1 SGRSARMEPDLL
13 GPEYTA
19 REIPLRPDSEGE
31 VVATLVSRR
40 AAEPTTRAVLYVH
53 GYVDYFFQDHLAQFW
68 VDEGY
73 DFYALDLRKY
83 GRSLRAHQT
92 PNFALDLA
100 VYDEEL
106 DEAARIIRDDEGHG
120 TLLVMAHSMGGL
132 VTSLWAHRRRDDGV
146 VDALVLNSPWFDHN
160 GPWAERVL
168 APRVI
173 DVVGSRRARAPLPA
187 RLRLPANY
195 GRSVHIDHWGE
206 WDFNADW
213 KPLWGFSTYAG

>member
-1 SGRSARMEPDLL
+1 MEPDLL

-53 GYVDYFFQDHLAQFW
+53 GYVDYFFQDHLAQ
-68 VDEGY
+68 
-73 DFYALDLRKY
+73 
-83 GRSLRAHQT
+83 S
-92 PNFALDLA
+92 
-100 VYDEEL
+100 
-106 DEAARIIRDDEGHG
+106 RDDEGHG

-195 GRSVHIDHWGE
+195 G
-206 WDFNADW
+206 
-213 KPLWGFSTYAG
+213 

>member
-1 SGRSARMEPDLL
+1 MEPDLL

-83 GRSLRAHQT
+83 GRSLRAHQDRKST
-92 PNFALDLA
+92 
-100 VYDEEL
+100 
-106 DEAARIIRDDEGHG
+106 R
-120 TLLVMAHSMGGL
+120 
-132 VTSLWAHRRRDDGV
+132 
-146 VDALVLNSPWFDHN
+146 LNSSHV
-160 GPWAERVL
+160 R
-168 APRVI
+168 I
-173 DVVGSRRARAPLPA
+173 S
-187 RLRLPANY
+187 
-195 GRSVHIDHWGE
+195 
-206 WDFNADW
+206 
-213 KPLWGFSTYAG
+213 YA